1 TVSCEVNIQKRS
13 NVKRNH
19 TATHLL
25 HKALKVVLGNHVNQ
39 AGSLVESDYLRFDL
53 THFKKITDSELNKIE
68 IIINDKILENIQLE
82 SSVTSFDDAKNQGA
96 EALFGEKYGDEV
108 RVVQVSDFSKELCG
122 GTHVSSTG
130 DIGSFKIKEEASLS
144 SGVRRIVAIT
154 GKKSVLEMQ
163 KNEQTIKK
171 LQTILNSTSVD
182 LVFRV
187 EQLLSEKKEIDKKLK
202 ENLKNNLS
210 YDFTQKYKTI
220 NNYKVIIEKITEF
233 EGENIKMIGDQ
244 VYNQLKSGIGI
255 VFVESNTKPA
265 AVIIV
270 SKDLNKIGVSAGKL
284 AKDIGRFMGGG
295 GGGKPHLATA
305 GGKEGLS
312 FDKVL
317 EKSEKYIKNLLKG

>member
-1 TVSCEVNIQKRS
+1 
-13 NVKRNH
+13 
-19 TATHLL
+19 
-25 HKALKVVLGNHVNQ
+25 
-39 AGSLVESDYLRFDL
+39 
-53 THFKKITDSELNKIE
+53 
-68 IIINDKILENIQLE
+68 LE
-82 SSVTSFDDAKNQGA
+82 SSITSFDDAKNQGA

-108 RVVQVSDFSKELCG
+108 RVIQVSDFSKELCG
-122 GTHVSSTG
+122 GTHVNSTG

-154 GKKSVLEMQ
+154 GNKSVLEMQ

-171 LQTILNSTSVD
+171 LQNILNSTSVN
-182 LVFRV
+182 LVYRV

-202 ENLKNNLS
+202 EKLKDNLS
-210 YDFTQKYKTI
+210 YDFTQKYKTV
-220 NNYKVIIEKITEF
+220 NNYKVLIEKITEF

-255 VFVESNTKPA
+255 VFVESDTKPA

-270 SKDLNKIGVSAGKL
+270 SKDLNKIGVLAGKL

-305 GGKEGLS
+305 GGKKGLS

-317 EKSEKYIKNLLKG
+317 KNSEEYIINLLKG